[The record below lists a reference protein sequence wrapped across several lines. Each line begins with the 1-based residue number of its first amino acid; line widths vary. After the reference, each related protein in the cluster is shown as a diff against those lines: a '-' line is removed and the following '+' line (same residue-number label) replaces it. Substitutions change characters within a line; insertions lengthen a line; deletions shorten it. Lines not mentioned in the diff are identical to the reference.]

1 MPNIV
6 HIGKD
11 LRPFTWTAQ
20 SIEVAAMMA
29 AGKMP
34 LVDIAAEAGIIGSRI
49 TAWKHYKEFMDK
61 VDELTLEYAEATR
74 AGLLRE
80 ALYGLDIKRE
90 DVKSDRSSHLD
101 YVKEIAEL
109 QGLKKQ
115 QIEHS
120 GGLKVNVTV
129 TEAVEEYAEVLEG
142 LAEQD

>member
-1 MPNIV
+1 
-6 HIGKD
+6 
-11 LRPFTWTAQ
+11 
-20 SIEVAAMMA
+20 MMA

-142 LAEQD
+142 LAEQY